1 MASNVITIQMNEEQ
15 ISKVMIFYEPFK
27 VELENQHIK
36 AFYRSN
42 DCSITVYNSLKV
54 VFQGTNAE
62 SEANMWIEI
71 ENMPLENEWRYA
83 ISHAG
88 SDEVGTGDF
97 FGPITVVATYVKKED
112 IELINKLGIKDSKKM
127 SDEQILA
134 IVPKILKNFTYSL
147 LTLDNVLYNKL
158 IKRGFNMNKI
168 KAYLHN
174 KALLNLEAKC
184 NKYIP
189 LFVVDQF
196 TPEKNYYD
204 YLKDEAKVVKRIEF
218 VTKGESASPAVALS
232 SILARYAFL
241 RKMDQ
246 LREAVGYNLP
256 LGAGSKVDDMAKKI
270 LEEKGLEFLQ
280 NITKTN
286 FKNYDKI
293 LKKDLFE

>member
-1 MASNVITIQMNEEQ
+1 
-15 ISKVMIFYEPFK
+15 
-27 VELENQHIK
+27 
-36 AFYRSN
+36 
-42 DCSITVYNSLKV
+42 
-54 VFQGTNAE
+54 
-62 SEANMWIEI
+62 
-71 ENMPLENEWRYA
+71 
-83 ISHAG
+83 
-88 SDEVGTGDF
+88 
-97 FGPITVVATYVKKED
+97 
-112 IELINKLGIKDSKKM
+112 M
-127 SDEQILA
+127 SDEQILS
-134 IVPKILKNFTYSL
+134 IVPKILKHFTYSL

-189 LFVVDQF
+189 LFVIDQF

-256 LGAGSKVDDMAKKI
+256 LGAGSKVDEMAKKI

-280 NITKTN
+280 NITKSN

>member
-1 MASNVITIQMNEEQ
+1 MATNVITIQMEQEQ
-15 ISKVMIFYEPFK
+15 IEKVMIFYEPFK
-27 VELENQHIK
+27 VELENDHIK
-36 AFYRSN
+36 AFYKT
-42 DCSITVYNSLKV
+42 DECAITIYNSLKV
-54 VFQGTNAE
+54 VFQGTKAE
-62 SEANMWIEI
+62 YESSLWRTIN
-71 ENMPLENEWRYA
+71 NTNPLNEWRYT

-112 IELINKLGIKDSKKM
+112 IHYISELGIKDSKKM
-127 SDEQILA
+127 TDEQILT
-134 IVPKILKNFTYSL
+134 IVPKILKYVTYSL

-184 NKYIP
+184 QKYIP

-204 YLKDEAKVVKRIEF
+204 YLKDEAKVIKRIEF

-241 RKMDQ
+241 KKMDQ
-246 LREAVGYNLP
+246 LRAACGYNLP
-256 LGAGSKVDDMAKKI
+256 LGAGSKVDEMAKKI
-270 LEEKGLEFLQ
+270 LQEKGKDFLL
-280 NITKTN
+280 NITKSN
-286 FKNYDKI
+286 FKNYEKI
-293 LKKDLFE
+293 L

>member
-1 MASNVITIQMNEEQ
+1 MATNVITIQMEQEQ
-15 ISKVMIFYEPFK
+15 IEKVMIFYEPFK
-27 VELENQHIK
+27 VELENDHIK
-36 AFYRSN
+36 AFYKT
-42 DCSITVYNSLKV
+42 DECAITIYNSLKV
-54 VFQGTNAE
+54 VFQGTKAE
-62 SEANMWIEI
+62 YESSLWRTIN
-71 ENMPLENEWRYA
+71 NTNPLNEWRYT

-112 IELINKLGIKDSKKM
+112 IHYISELGIKDSKKM
-127 SDEQILA
+127 TDEQILT
-134 IVPKILKNFTYSL
+134 IVPKILKYVTYSL

-184 NKYIP
+184 QKYIP

-204 YLKDEAKVVKRIEF
+204 YLKDEAKVIKRIEF

-241 RKMDQ
+241 KKMDQ
-246 LREAVGYNLP
+246 LRAACGYNLP
-256 LGAGSKVDDMAKKI
+256 LGAGSKGDEMAKK
-270 LEEKGLEFLQ
+270 LAMTSEEAGRKAR
-280 NITKTN
+280 
-286 FKNYDKI
+286 
-293 LKKDLFE
+293 

>member
-1 MASNVITIQMNEEQ
+1 MATNVITIQMEQEQ
-15 ISKVMIFYEPFK
+15 IEKVMIFYEPFK
-27 VELENQHIK
+27 VDLENDHIK
-36 AFYRSN
+36 AFYKT
-42 DCSITVYNSLKV
+42 DECAITIYNSLKV
-54 VFQGTNAE
+54 VFQGTKAE
-62 SEANMWIEI
+62 YESSLWRTIN
-71 ENMPLENEWRYA
+71 NTNPLNEWRYT

-112 IELINKLGIKDSKKM
+112 IHYISELGIKDSKKM
-127 SDEQILA
+127 TDEQILT
-134 IVPKILKNFTYSL
+134 IVPKILKYVTYSL

-184 NKYIP
+184 QKYIP
-189 LFVVDQF
+189 LFVVDKF

-204 YLKDEAKVVKRIEF
+204 YLKDEAKVIKRIEF

-241 RKMDQ
+241 KKMDQ
-246 LREAVGYNLP
+246 LRAACGYNLP
-256 LGAGSKVDDMAKKI
+256 LGAGSKVDEMAKKI
-270 LEEKGLEFLQ
+270 LQEKGKDFLL
-280 NITKTN
+280 NITKSN
-286 FKNYDKI
+286 FKNYEKI
-293 LKKDLFE
+293 L